1 MYSRTLRSFALPRRQ
16 FLAARQF
23 QTSSR
28 LCARKDAQ
36 GKDDLKPEPN
46 EMSKSGSDDQAA
58 AVEDAA
64 FNPKK
69 TSPEEEYNTAGGE
82 SAKHGMT
89 NAWNLRKK
97 MNNPLDVSPA
107 NHEVSKPRSGTE
119 GGHEGSSAQAGDA
132 NSQRART
139 SGGGSSPKKGGG
151 QYGGG
156 SVS

>member
-1 MYSRTLRSFALPRRQ
+1 MYSRALRSFALPRRQ

-28 LCARKDAQ
+28 LCASKDAQ

-69 TSPEEEYNTAGGE
+69 TSPEDEYNTAGGE
-82 SAKHGMT
+82 SEKHGVSG
-89 NAWNLRKK
+89 ASQKKK

-156 SVS
+156 GGS

>member
-1 MYSRTLRSFALPRRQ
+1 MG

-28 LCARKDAQ
+28 LCASKDAQ

-46 EMSKSGSDDQAA
+46 EISKSGSDDQAA

-69 TSPEEEYNTAGGE
+69 TSPEDEYNTAGGE
-82 SAKHGMT
+82 SAKHG
-89 NAWNLRKK
+89 

-132 NSQRART
+132 NGQRART
-139 SGGGSSPKKGGG
+139 SGVAALRRREVDSMAAAVAPRCLN
-151 QYGGG
+151 QAAFCLYY
-156 SVS
+156 

>member
-16 FLAARQF
+16 YLAARQF

-28 LCARKDAQ
+28 LCASKDAQ

-46 EMSKSGSDDQAA
+46 EMSKSASDDQAA

-69 TSPEEEYNTAGGE
+69 TSPEDEYNTAGGE
-82 SAKHGMT
+82 SAKHG
-89 NAWNLRKK
+89 

-156 SVS
+156 GGS

>member
-1 MYSRTLRSFALPRRQ
+1 MG

-28 LCARKDAQ
+28 LRARKDAQ

-69 TSPEEEYNTAGGE
+69 TSPEDEYNTAGGE
-82 SAKHGMT
+82 SAKHGM
-89 NAWNLRKK
+89 
-97 MNNPLDVSPA
+97 NNSLDVSPA
-107 NHEVSKPRSGTE
+107 NKAVMKDRLRRREMQAVK
-119 GGHEGSSAQAGDA
+119 GH
-132 NSQRART
+132 
-139 SGGGSSPKKGGG
+139 
-151 QYGGG
+151 
-156 SVS
+156 V

>member
-16 FLAARQF
+16 FLAARRF

-28 LCARKDAQ
+28 LCASKDAQ

-69 TSPEEEYNTAGGE
+69 TSPEAEYNTAGGE
-82 SAKHGMT
+82 SAKHGVCM
-89 NAWNLRKK
+89 
-97 MNNPLDVSPA
+97 
-107 NHEVSKPRSGTE
+107 PRFLQGTRE
-119 GGHEGSSAQAGDA
+119 
-132 NSQRART
+132 
-139 SGGGSSPKKGGG
+139 
-151 QYGGG
+151 YM
-156 SVS
+156 

>member
-1 MYSRTLRSFALPRRQ
+1 MYSRTLRSFALPHRQ

-69 TSPEEEYNTAGGE
+69 TSPEDEYNTAGGE
-82 SAKHGMT
+82 SAKHG
-89 NAWNLRKK
+89 K

>member
-1 MYSRTLRSFALPRRQ
+1 MRSFNQILYEQERIPFDMYSRTLRSFALPRRQ

-28 LCARKDAQ
+28 LRARKDAQ

-69 TSPEEEYNTAGGE
+69 TSPEDEYNTAGGE
-82 SAKHGMT
+82 SAKHGVCV
-89 NAWNLRKK
+89 AKFRQ
-97 MNNPLDVSPA
+97 
-107 NHEVSKPRSGTE
+107 GT
-119 GGHEGSSAQAGDA
+119 
-132 NSQRART
+132 RR
-139 SGGGSSPKKGGG
+139 
-151 QYGGG
+151 YM
-156 SVS
+156 